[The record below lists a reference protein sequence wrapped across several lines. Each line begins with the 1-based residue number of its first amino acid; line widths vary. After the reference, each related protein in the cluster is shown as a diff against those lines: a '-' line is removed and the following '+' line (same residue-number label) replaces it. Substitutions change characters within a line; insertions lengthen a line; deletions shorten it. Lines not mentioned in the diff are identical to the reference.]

1 MTPVEEA
8 RPDQMTTGP
17 VELLMQHT
25 KAVLEL
31 ENQLQIARIIRRVTL
46 SAMAIAPSVILIIYV
61 ATFPVALLF
70 IAAAIAVVAY
80 ISNAGGETIPSVRD
94 AALELEVAREQCRL
108 YAASL
113 DLSPKV
119 RRNIYQNED
128 VPRDIIQFKQEGRFY
143 GRINN
148 ILQGIVIVGSIGAST
163 LTGLTQSAHQLRWV
177 TVGATLSV
185 GVAAGFSGYFKFKER
200 SFYAQQTADDIEHE
214 LNAVILG
221 ISPYGADKREDD
233 IRAFTEK
240 VEKMKLE
247 QRKRQQQ
254 LAQQSAV
261 PRENTQ

>member
-1 MTPVEEA
+1 M
-8 RPDQMTTGP
+8 
-17 VELLMQHT
+17 
-25 KAVLEL
+25 
-31 ENQLQIARIIRRVTL
+31 
-46 SAMAIAPSVILIIYV
+46 
-61 ATFPVALLF
+61 ATFLTWRKFNMAPIIWPVALLF
-70 IAAAIAVVAY
+70 IASAIIVVAY
-80 ISNAGGETIPSVRD
+80 ISNAGGEAIPSVRD
-94 AALELEVAREQCRL
+94 AALELEVAREQRRL

-128 VPRDIIQFKQEGRFY
+128 VPRDILQFKQEGRFY

-148 ILQGIVIVGSIGAST
+148 VLQGIVIVGSIGAST
-163 LTGLTQSAHQLRWV
+163 LTGLIQSNPQLRWV

-214 LNAVILG
+214 LSAVILG
-221 ISPYGADKREDD
+221 ISPYGSGEREDN
-233 IRAFTEK
+233 IRTFTEK
-240 VEKMKLE
+240 VEKLKLE

-254 LAQQSAV
+254 LEQQSAA